1 MNTKNTKTVDVT
13 PTWMDILPS
22 LIHLVNS
29 DSLKGRQV
37 GESELRRMAGLA
49 DGYVELSKENR

>member
-1 MNTKNTKTVDVT
+1 MNTKTTKTIGIT

-29 DSLKGRQV
+29 DSIQGRQCA
-37 GESELRRMAGLA
+37 ESELRRMARLA
-49 DGYVELSKENR
+49 GGYVKLFKGDR